1 MNRRTVLPKA
11 HGLGWLL
18 ILLAALVLAACGGSD
33 EPDPTA
39 TPTQVPRPTNT
50 STPEASVGDDAWSRI
65 QATGRMV
72 VATSADYP
80 PFTFYTRDFQLDG
93 FDVALIRE
101 VAERLGVELE
111 IRDMAFDGLGGALTV
126 NQVDAAIAALSVTDE
141 RAQVVDFSNV
151 YFISEDAILA
161 RAGSGIQVNT
171 VRDLARF
178 RVGAQA
184 GSVYQEWL
192 ERELV
197 ETGLM
202 PASNLF
208 LYTNN
213 DTAIEDL
220 ADQRIDLVVADLQ
233 PLELAEQTGVFEI
246 VAQGLNRQ
254 RFAIALPKGSTLTP
268 VINNALI
275 SIQND
280 GTLADLVETHLQV
293 DVEDILPVPTPGPQP
308 TATSVPAPT
317 PAGCIDAMQFVGDLN
332 LDDQNMTAPPQV
344 APGTPFQKGWRLR
357 NIGTCT
363 WDARY
368 QMTYVDGNTPQ
379 ARMGGLPTPIQGTVP
394 PGAVYDMYVSLV
406 APLTPGV
413 YQGFWSMRNDRGLLF
428 GDRVWVGITVP
439 GVPTPTPAPTLPPSS
454 TISFTVDRTNIV
466 AGQCVVFSWTVQNA
480 RNVYFY
486 AQGEQ
491 WSQNEVPF
499 QSQRNECPPVT
510 RTFDLRVVNLDNTV
524 EIRSIRIDVSQ
535 PPPNA
540 PVIESFSVTPNGQVQ
555 AGACLDVR
563 WRVTGDVNAIRIL
576 RSGNVLWDGAPLSGT
591 TRDCPPTGVAEYV
604 IDVSGPGGNARA
616 QENVSVVPQPT
627 PPPQVTPTPAPPT
640 PTPPP
645 PPQQQPVINSFS
657 VTPIEI
663 NAGECVTIN
672 WSAGGNVNLVQL
684 RRNGSI
690 VVDNGPLNGN
700 VTDCIASAGTYTYR
714 IEASNATGATAF
726 QQATVTVGSPPPPS
740 GNPLQGT
747 SWVLLTLNGAPVVE
761 GTEITAVFGDGS
773 TLSGNGGCNT
783 YNGQYQVNQSSLT
796 IAGISQS
803 QISCPAPPAVMPQER
818 SYINVLGSASGFSI
832 DGNQLTIRGTQ
843 GSLVYERLIQP
854 R

>member
-1 MNRRTVLPKA
+1 MNNRTARHQVSR
-11 HGLGWLL
+11 LGWLL
-18 ILLAALVLAACGGSD
+18 VLLTTLVLAACGGQEAS
-33 EPDPTA
+33 PTE
-39 TPTQVPRPTNT
+39 TPAPPPRPTST
-50 STPEASVGDDAWSRI
+50 STPEAPAGDDAWSRI

-80 PFTFYTRDFQLDG
+80 PFSFYTRDFQLDG
-93 FDVALIRE
+93 FDIALIRE
-101 VAERLGVELE
+101 VAGRLGVDVE
-111 IRDMAFDGLGGALTV
+111 IRDMAFDGLGGALVV

-141 RAQVVDFSNV
+141 RAAVIDFSNV

-161 RAGSGIQVNT
+161 RSGSNIRINT

-208 LYTNN
+208 LYTNT

-220 ADQRIDLVVADLQ
+220 ADQRIDLLVADLQ

-246 VAQGLNRQ
+246 VSQGLNRQ

-268 VINNALI
+268 VLNDALI

-293 DVEDILPVPTPGPQP
+293 DVEDILPVPTPGPEP
-308 TATSVPAPT
+308 TATSTPVPP
-317 PAGCIDAMQFVGDLN
+317 PAGCVDAMQFIGDLN

-344 APGTPFQKGWRLR
+344 APGTPFQKGWRIR

-368 QMTYVDGNTPQ
+368 QFVYVDGNTPQ
-379 ARMGGLPTPIQGTVP
+379 ARMGGLPTPIQGSVP
-394 PGAVYDMYVSLV
+394 PGALYDMYVSLV

-413 YQGFWSMRNDRGLLF
+413 YQGFWSLRNDRGLLF

-439 GVPTPTPAPTLPPSS
+439 GAPTPTPVPTVPPSAS
-454 TISFTVDRTNIV
+454 ISFTANRTNIT
-466 AGQCVVFSWTVQNA
+466 AGECVVFNWTVQNA
-480 RNVYFY
+480 RNAYFY
-486 AQGEQ
+486 AQGQQ
-491 WSQNEVPF
+491 WSQNEVPL
-499 QSQRNECPPVT
+499 QGQRNECPPVT
-510 RTFDLRVVNLDNTV
+510 RVYELRVVNLDNTV

-555 AGACLDVR
+555 AGSCLDVR
-563 WRVTGDVNAIRIL
+563 WRVTGEVNSIRVS
-576 RSGNVLWDGAPLSGT
+576 RGGNVLWDGAPLSGT

-616 QENVSVVPQPT
+616 QENVTVVPPPT
-627 PPPQVTPTPAPPT
+627 PPPQVTPTPVPPT
-640 PTPPP
+640 ATPVP
-645 PPQQQPVINSFS
+645 PPQQQPVINSFAVS
-657 VTPIEI
+657 PNQI
-663 NAGECVTIN
+663 NAGQCVTIN

-684 RRNGSI
+684 KRNGAV

-700 VTDCIASAGTYTYR
+700 VSDCLAAAGTYTYR
-714 IEASNATGATAF
+714 IEASNAAGATAF
-726 QQATVTVGSPPPPS
+726 QQATVTVGSPPPPA

-747 SWVLLTLNGAPVVE
+747 SWRLLTLNGAPVVA
-761 GTEITAVFGDGS
+761 GTEITLVFGDGGR
-773 TLSGNGGCNT
+773 LSGNGGCNA
-783 YNGQYQVNQSSLT
+783 YNGQYSVNQSSLT
-796 IAGISQS
+796 VSGISQS
-803 QISCPAPPAVMPQER
+803 QLNCPAPPEVMPQER
-818 SYINVLGSASGFSI
+818 SYINVLGSSSGFNIS
-832 DGNQLTIRGTQ
+832 GSELTIRGTQ
-843 GSLVYERLIQP
+843 GSLVYERMIEP